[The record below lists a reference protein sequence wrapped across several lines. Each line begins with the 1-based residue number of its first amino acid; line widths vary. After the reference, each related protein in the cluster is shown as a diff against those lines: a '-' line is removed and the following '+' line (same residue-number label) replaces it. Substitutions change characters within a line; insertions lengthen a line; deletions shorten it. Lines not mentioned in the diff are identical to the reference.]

1 MEYKY
6 ITSES
11 LEFLNQ
17 LLNTPSTSGG
27 EKEIAKLYSK
37 YMEPYGNTII
47 DNMHNSCCVI
57 NPTSEFKVMLDAHYD
72 EVGMQI
78 VHIAEN
84 GFIYFRKN
92 GWIDH
97 MTLLGQEVTIIGKHT
112 NIDGVIGKKPIH
124 LSRADEKYPEV
135 EDMWIDTGLI
145 SKEEVSRFVS
155 VGDLIVHKNNTRIIN
170 DARIVS
176 KGLDD
181 KIGVFIISQVM
192 RQLAISENHLKV
204 GVYGCASA
212 QEEVGGRGCIVMTQ
226 RIKPNIAFCIDVGFS
241 TDIPGLPET
250 KYGHMHL
257 GDGIVICH
265 SCDND
270 KDLTELLKETSIE
283 NGIPYQSYTSLSP
296 TGGTDTCKI
305 QLIGEGVKTALLAV
319 PNRYMHSPIE
329 MCDLRDVDAA
339 IELLIRTILRLNDKD
354 IY

>member
-11 LEFLNQ
+11 LEFLKQ

-57 NPTSEFKVMLDAHYD
+57 NPASEFKIMLDAHYD
-72 EVGMQI
+72 EVGMQV

-145 SKEEVSRFVS
+145 SKEEVGRFVS
-155 VGDLIVHKNNTRIIN
+155 VGDLIVYKNNTRIIN
-170 DARIVS
+170 NTRIVS

-181 KIGVFIISQVM
+181 KIGVFIISQVVKQLSTFKDQLKSWYLWLCFSPRRSW
-192 RQLAISENHLKV
+192 RQRV
-204 GVYGCASA
+204 CCYG
-212 QEEVGGRGCIVMTQ
+212 
-226 RIKPNIAFCIDVGFS
+226 S
-241 TDIPGLPET
+241 TN
-250 KYGHMHL
+250 K
-257 GDGIVICH
+257 
-265 SCDND
+265 
-270 KDLTELLKETSIE
+270 
-283 NGIPYQSYTSLSP
+283 
-296 TGGTDTCKI
+296 
-305 QLIGEGVKTALLAV
+305 A
-319 PNRYMHSPIE
+319 
-329 MCDLRDVDAA
+329 
-339 IELLIRTILRLNDKD
+339 
-354 IY
+354 